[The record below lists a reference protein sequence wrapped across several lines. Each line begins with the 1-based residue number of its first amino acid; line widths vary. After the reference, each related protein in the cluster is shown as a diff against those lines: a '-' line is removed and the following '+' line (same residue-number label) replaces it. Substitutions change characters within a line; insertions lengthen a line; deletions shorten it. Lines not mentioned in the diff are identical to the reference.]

1 MYCQKSKKKK
11 EKERRKKNMSHRR
24 GFYLYVS
31 CACQHQTFNV
41 SVLQRHRR
49 KEREMQGSHCHHTI
63 KQSSAPPNS
72 LQLSSAG
79 TRHSHY
85 NKHSLLMLRLH
96 RHNTHRRGGGRG
108 KKKILRLIDWPDSWK
123 IKVRARHATKQRGT
137 HMREAGGSA
146 ESHPRH
152 QYFGGGRRLML

>member
-11 EKERRKKNMSHRR
+11 KKGGGMSHRR

-85 NKHSLLMLRLH
+85 NKHFLLMLRLH

-108 KKKILRLIDWPDSWK
+108 KKKILCLIDWPDSWK
-123 IKVRARHATKQRGT
+123 IKVRTRRATKQHRT
-137 HMREAGGSA
+137 HMRDAGGSA
-146 ESHPRH
+146 RKVTRAINTSEEAVD
-152 QYFGGGRRLML
+152 